1 VKLPPVLVGKC
12 VILAAFIAFDGERL
26 SILPMEHYVGWL
38 SIQTKRHKLSAI
50 EDKNTAL
57 DEDN

>member
-1 VKLPPVLVGKC
+1 
-12 VILAAFIAFDGERL
+12 
-26 SILPMEHYVGWL
+26 MEHYVGWL